1 MKNNQDNSFSEYIL
15 TKLDSFSN
23 IRNTTSDNELAINKS
38 VVDSLGSDNNLRF
51 NQTLEN
57 YLKVSVENDVFNLT

>member
-1 MKNNQDNSFSEYIL
+1 MKNNQDNSFNEYIL